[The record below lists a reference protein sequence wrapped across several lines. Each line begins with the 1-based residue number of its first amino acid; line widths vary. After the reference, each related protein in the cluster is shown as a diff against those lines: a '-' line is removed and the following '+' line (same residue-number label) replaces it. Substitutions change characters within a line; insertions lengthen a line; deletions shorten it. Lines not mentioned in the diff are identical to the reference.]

1 MSIQKTLSRLRKAIT
16 DYEMIKNGD
25 KIAIGVSG
33 GKDSLVLLLALAKY
47 KIFSPEKFDIIAISI
62 DLTRGK
68 TDFSQIKKMCQELDV
83 EYHIVESDIKEI
95 IFDERKEKNPC
106 SLCSKMRRGILN
118 SKVIEL
124 GCNKIALG
132 HHADDLIETLFLS
145 MFYEGRL
152 STFQPVSYMDKS
164 QITLIRPLI
173 YEEEKNIKSIAKTLP
188 VLHNECPA
196 DKHTRREYIKKLI
209 KDIQKDIPFVK
220 DRIFGAITN
229 PDRTNL
235 FPTKKDHN

>member
-1 MSIQKTLSRLRKAIT
+1 MSMQKILSKLRRAIT
-16 DYEMIKNGD
+16 DYDMIQDGD
-25 KIAIGVSG
+25 KIAVGVSG
-33 GKDSLVLLLALAKY
+33 GKDSLVLLAALANY
-47 KIFSPEKFDIIAISI
+47 KIFSPQKFELIAISI

-68 TDFSQIKKMCQELDV
+68 TDFSKIKQLCQKLNV
-83 EYHIVESDIKEI
+83 EYHVVESDIREI

-118 SKVIEL
+118 SKAIEL

-164 QITLIRPLI
+164 KITLIRPLI
-173 YEEEKNIKSIAKTLP
+173 YEDERTIRSYAKNLP
-188 VLHNECPA
+188 IVHNDCPA
-196 DKHTRREYIKKLI
+196 DKHTRREYIKNVI
-209 KDIQKDIPFVK
+209 KNIQKDIPFVK

-235 FPTKKDHN
+235 FPQKKDQ